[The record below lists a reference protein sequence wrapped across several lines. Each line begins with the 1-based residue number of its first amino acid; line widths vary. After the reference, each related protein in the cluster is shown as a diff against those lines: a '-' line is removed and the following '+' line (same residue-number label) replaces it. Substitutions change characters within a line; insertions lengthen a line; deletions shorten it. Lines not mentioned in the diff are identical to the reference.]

1 MLCVRK
7 YLSSVC
13 PPAQCTTK
21 QTMQY
26 KLRTDAGRAVYSRSK
41 AIVEPVFVA
50 LGKARK
56 GGTDDEKANFK
67 VLSGWYKVI

>member
-1 MLCVRK
+1 
-7 YLSSVC
+7 
-13 PPAQCTTK
+13 
-21 QTMQY
+21 MQY

-56 GGTDDEKANFK
+56 GGTDDEKANFR